1 MGIASTWTRWVAAM
15 VAVAMAMMIGGT
27 QALAED
33 AGSGDR
39 DAATPALTVP
49 FDLVEGRD
57 IDDRLPQPEDRYA
70 LAGGCYAMEAVDA
83 GFVARDGDAVRL
95 VGDADGAE
103 PLHFQATRLG
113 QYLLAVNEGP
123 DTSVDGAWW
132 DERSFVSAGTP
143 LSPLPDPDLGI
154 PLPGDG
160 LFDEAP
166 IPELPTTGE
175 VTLEGDASP
184 LGDWEIVAVGDDP
197 DARVPGTWAGDDEAD
212 GEDSERGAPGDR
224 PGQGGPGDR
233 PGGPPSERPGKG
245 SGDPGDGDTE
255 EGAEW
260 QSYHVLLPTSGEALG
275 VDGGELVVVDAAEA
289 AEFSFHLVDAD
300 DDAARAAGCPRWP
313 EIETNTS
320 GMPAPTDR
328 GPADEVEGMV
338 ETHVHGMAF
347 EFLGGEVRCGR
358 PWHPYG
364 VEHAL
369 GDCFEDGNFYNSVLE
384 VGLAGRGPQE
394 PLADYDSVGW
404 PTFEYWPAH
413 DTLSHEQWYWR
424 WLERAYHGG
433 LRMTVNL
440 LVDNAALCELFPVKR
455 NSCNE
460 MDGVRLQAQRLFE
473 LQDYIDAQAG
483 GPGQGWF
490 RIVTSP
496 TQAREAIN
504 AGRMAVVMGI
514 EISELFDCR
523 SMFDE
528 SLCTAEE
535 VDERLDEVFD
545 MGIRQLQLINKF
557 DNSLSGVTG
566 DGGET
571 GVVVN
576 QGNRY
581 ITGHYWDMQRCADVM
596 GEGPF
601 GHVQQAAAE
610 GDDDHEH
617 DHGHGDGH
625 DQDPDEGDHAD
636 HGHEEHAHE
645 HEYPDGDEHDK
656 RQLNAFDDTPD
667 EDEGIKELAARIL
680 NLFAPLEGY
689 GAPAYPAGPH
699 CNTRGLSDL
708 GEHVLQGLYDR
719 GMIFDP
725 DHMSALAQRQALNF
739 IEFDL
744 ISAEREAAEAEGRAP
759 IQPSVISTH
768 SWANDV
774 VYQRIYQ
781 LDGFIGPRT
790 GPADRFV
797 GEWAKQRAWAD
808 RWAPEGHRFGLGYG
822 ADTNGLGSQPGPRS
836 EPAEP
841 VDYGAGWQAPIGDV
855 TVGQHTSGV
864 RTYDIT
870 QDGVAHYGLFADWF
884 RELQL
889 SAEEKEAA
897 GELPEGASEQMMAD
911 LLGAAEAYLQVWER
925 SVHAGNDCVDD
936 QSRLQAGDL
945 HALLGLNVEGF
956 MTAAGQPLD
965 RDGSA
970 YVYCVEAEDGSIGL
984 VEVTFDRDGRASAV
998 AATTAEEA
1006 GLAHLLDLELQA
1018 SEPTAP
1024 VADAV
1029 AAEAD
1034 DPAPG
1039 LLGAQLRAVSSTW
1052 FGR

>member
-1 MGIASTWTRWVAAM
+1 MGIASTGARWVAAL
-15 VAVAMAMMIGGT
+15 VAVALALTIGGT
-27 QALAED
+27 QALAENA
-33 AGSGDR
+33 AGDDR
-39 DAATPALTVP
+39 DTATPALTTP

-57 IDDRLPQPEDRYA
+57 VDDRLPQPEDRYA
-70 LAGGCYAMEAVDA
+70 LAGGCYALEAPGA
-83 GFVARDGDAVRL
+83 GFMARDGDAVRL
-95 VGDADGAE
+95 TDDASAAE
-103 PLHFQATRLG
+103 PVHFQATRLG
-113 QYLLAVNEGP
+113 QYLIAVNDGP

-132 DERSFVSAGTP
+132 DERSYVSAATP
-143 LSPLPDPDLGI
+143 LSELPDPDLGI

-175 VTLEGDASP
+175 VTLVGDPSP

-197 DARVPGTWAGDDEAD
+197 DARVPGTWPGDEDDQD
-212 GEDSERGAPGDR
+212 GEPRRPGPPGDR
-224 PGQGGPGDR
+224 PGQGPPGDR
-233 PGGPPSERPGKG
+233 PGGPPSDRPGG
-245 SGDPGDGDTE
+245 EPGDGD
-255 EGAEW
+255 ADADW
-260 QSYHVLLPTSGEALG
+260 QTYHVLLPTSDEALG
-275 VDGGELVVVDAAEA
+275 VDGDELVVVDPVEA
-289 AEFSFHLVDAD
+289 AEFAFHLVDAD
-300 DDAARAAGCPRWP
+300 QQAAHEAGCPRWP

-328 GPADEVEGMV
+328 GPADEVEGLV

-369 GDCFEDGNFYNSVLE
+369 GDCFDDGNFYNSVLE

-394 PLADYDSVGW
+394 PLTDYDSVGW
-404 PTFEYWPAH
+404 PTFDYWPAH

-433 LRMTVNL
+433 LRLTVNL

-535 VDERLDEVFD
+535 IDERLDEVFD
-545 MGIRQLQLINKF
+545 MGVRQLQLINKF

-581 ITGHYWDMQRCADVM
+581 ITGHYWDMQRCDDVM

-610 GDDDHEH
+610 GDDHGH
-617 DHGHGDGH
+617 DHGHG
-625 DQDPDEGDHAD
+625 
-636 HGHEEHAHE
+636 HGHEHDHAHGDDHDHGDDHAHE
-645 HEYPDGDEHDK
+645 HEYPEGDEQDK
-656 RQLNAFDDTPD
+656 RQLNAFDDTPAG

-689 GAPAYPAGPH
+689 GAPAYPEGPH
-699 CNTRGLSDL
+699 CNSRGLSDL
-708 GEHVLQGLYDR
+708 GEHVLKGLYER

-739 IEFDL
+739 IEFE
-744 ISAEREAAEAEGRAP
+744 IIPAERDAAEAEGRAP
-759 IQPSVISTH
+759 IQPSVISSH

-790 GPADRFV
+790 APADRFV
-797 GEWAKQRAWAD
+797 DEWAQQRAWAE

-836 EPAEP
+836 EPEEP
-841 VDYGAGWQAPIGDV
+841 VDYDAGWQAPIGDV
-855 TVGQHTSGV
+855 TIGQHTSGV
-864 RTYDIT
+864 RSYDIT
-870 QDGVAHYGLFADWF
+870 EDGVAHYGLFADWF

-889 SAEEKEAA
+889 SAQEKEAA
-897 GELPEGASEQMMAD
+897 GQLEAGASEQMMAD
-911 LLGAAEAYLQVWER
+911 MLGAAEAYLQLWER
-925 SVHAGNDCVDD
+925 SVHSGNDCVDD
-936 QSRLQAGDL
+936 QSRLQTGDL
-945 HALLGLNVEGF
+945 HALLGLNVDGF
-956 MTAAGQPLD
+956 MAAAGQPLD
-965 RDGSA
+965 RHGAA
-970 YVYCVEAEDGSIGL
+970 YVYCVEDADGSVGL
-984 VEVTFDRDGRASAV
+984 VEVTFDRQGV
-998 AATTAEEA
+998 AREITPTTAEDT
-1006 GLAHLLDLELQA
+1006 GLPHLLDLELA
-1018 SEPTAP
+1018 SPDLTAP
-1024 VADAV
+1024 ASDAV
-1029 AAEAD
+1029 ATRAD
-1034 DPAPG
+1034 EPEPP
-1039 LLGAQLRAVSSTW
+1039 LLGARLRAISSGW